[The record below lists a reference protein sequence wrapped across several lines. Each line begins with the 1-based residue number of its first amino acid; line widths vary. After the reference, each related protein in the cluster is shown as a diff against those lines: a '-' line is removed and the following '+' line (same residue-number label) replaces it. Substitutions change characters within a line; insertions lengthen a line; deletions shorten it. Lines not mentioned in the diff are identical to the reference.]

1 MSHFHNVPSLAFTCF
16 MKCFS
21 ENTLLWFLPQTF
33 SEQKDNEETTRAKTQ
48 FIYSAGKCCLWLH
61 QAAFMRPGAAAS
73 AGSLVTPKLLVK
85 TEVLL
90 ISNEITCAKNDI
102 KSARIWV
109 VSESCWDHR
118 RAVKSFQVMQQPPAA
133 EILQILKRN
142 YSIKTRTSAVT

>member
-1 MSHFHNVPSLAFTCF
+1 M
-16 MKCFS
+16 
-21 ENTLLWFLPQTF
+21 LLSKHTPVVSTADLQWTERRWRNHK
-33 SEQKDNEETTRAKTQ
+33 SKDPIHL
-48 FIYSAGKCCLWLH
+48 FAGKCFLWLH
-61 QAAFMRPGAAAS
+61 QAAFKRPGAAAS

-90 ISNEITCAKNDI
+90 ISNEITSVKNDI

-133 EILQILKRN
+133 EILQILKCN
-142 YSIKTRTSAVT
+142 YSIKTRTSAVTWFSLELMYYLCY